1 VVPERRRTLPLR
13 RTLGQRNDQLAGAK
27 RPTHSKEA
35 IFCAEMAELVVFV
48 GRVGRTTGDFA
59 SMHNGGVMARPI
71 QLIPNAPK
79 KAKVEA
85 GVTGGEKKIVASN
98 RKARHDYDIL
108 ETYEAGIC
116 LQGSEVKALR
126 DAKVQFKD
134 SYARVERGEMLL
146 VGINISQYEFAHGV
160 GAHVSERTRK
170 LLLHKSEIREL
181 EERMTKD
188 HLSVLPLSI
197 YFLNGRAKV
206 ELAVA
211 RGRKLHDKRQVMAE
225 RDSKM
230 EMARV
235 MSETRRLRA
244 AKNSKSSFLD

>member
-1 VVPERRRTLPLR
+1 
-13 RTLGQRNDQLAGAK
+13 
-27 RPTHSKEA
+27 
-35 IFCAEMAELVVFV
+35 LVRDD
-48 GRVGRTTGDFA
+48 GGGLHIAPISTGSA
-59 SMHNGGVMARPI
+59 MHNGEVMARPI

-85 GVTGGEKKIVASN
+85 GITGGEKKIVASN

-160 GAHVSERTRK
+160 GAHISERTRK

-225 RDSKM
+225 RDSKL